1 MRLRWVT
8 TASTRAPLKLR
19 RSTRRAGAVG
29 VATGSKKANADE
41 FENMREYKPQV
52 LATPP
57 LTKPHVAHVLSCAI
71 VAASRLHGTPVERI
85 TEEKRVAALRTRKNT
100 GGGFAL

>member
-1 MRLRWVT
+1 
-8 TASTRAPLKLR
+8 
-19 RSTRRAGAVG
+19 
-29 VATGSKKANADE
+29 
-41 FENMREYKPQV
+41 MREYKPQV

-71 VAASRLHGTPVERI
+71 VAASRLHGNPAERI